1 MNQPAEAVQALT
13 FDPASFLMQETSDQ
27 MDTQF
32 VLIPAGEYP
41 AMIKTV
47 EARQQQNPN
56 DPAVLWTILDVTY
69 AIDDA
74 GVREETGL
82 PEPTIRQ
89 SIFLDLNEEGEDIG
103 KVSSAKGKN
112 VNLGRLREA
121 VGLNQPGQAFSFG
134 ALVGQAC
141 VVAVK
146 HTPDKKD
153 PEITYANV
161 NKVAALA

>member
-1 MNQPAEAVQALT
+1 MNQPALT
-13 FDPASFLMQETSDQ
+13 FDPAAFLTQETSDQ

-41 AMIKTV
+41 ALIKDV
-47 EARQQQNPN
+47 AARQQQNPN

-69 AIDDA
+69 LIDDQ
-74 GVREETGL
+74 GVREETGQDN
-82 PEPTIRQ
+82 PTIRQ
-89 SIFLDLNEEGEDIG
+89 SIFLDLNIEGKLDAG
-103 KVSSAKGKN
+103 KGKN

-121 VGLNQPGQAFSFG
+121 VSLNQPGAAFSFG

-141 VVAVK
+141 IVAVK

-153 PEITYANV
+153 PEVTYANV